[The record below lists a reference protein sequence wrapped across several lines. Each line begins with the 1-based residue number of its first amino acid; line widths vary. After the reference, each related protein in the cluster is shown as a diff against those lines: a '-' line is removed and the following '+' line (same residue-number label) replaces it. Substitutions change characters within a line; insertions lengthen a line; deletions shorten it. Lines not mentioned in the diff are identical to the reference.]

1 MGELFGVPVSPGAVS
16 RMVARI
22 TAAPGAPLEAI
33 RQALTAADVAHLDE
47 TGFRVAGKLAW
58 VHSASA
64 GKFALITLHAKGGT
78 QGIDAARVL
87 PSVGGI
93 AVHDAWAPYGTYQD
107 LARHDLCNAHA
118 LRELQAVTDAAPEG
132 QPVILRGDR
141 MPGAR
146 SGPEWHC
153 PHPAF
158 LSIGNG
164 APRAGCTQWRKRH
177 PCL

>member
-64 GKFALITLHAKGGT
+64 GKFALITLHAKRGT
-78 QGIDAARVL
+78 QGIDAALLRRDRRSRRLGTVRHL
-87 PSVGGI
+87 PG
-93 AVHDAWAPYGTYQD
+93 
-107 LARHDLCNAHA
+107 
-118 LRELQAVTDAAPEG
+118 
-132 QPVILRGDR
+132 
-141 MPGAR
+141 PG
-146 SGPEWHC
+146 
-153 PHPAF
+153 
-158 LSIGNG
+158 
-164 APRAGCTQWRKRH
+164 RA
-177 PCL
+177 